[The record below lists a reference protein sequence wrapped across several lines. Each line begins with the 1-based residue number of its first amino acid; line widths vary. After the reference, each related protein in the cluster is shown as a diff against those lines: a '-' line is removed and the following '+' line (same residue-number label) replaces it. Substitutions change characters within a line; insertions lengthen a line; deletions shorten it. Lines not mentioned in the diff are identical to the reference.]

1 MPEKSHRGMRF
12 NGLVGMLSAVMI
24 MSCAAN
30 KKAQQQIKDLNESNA
45 KLTTSNDALS
55 KQVNDLNNV
64 VSHLT
69 EQNRKMTAD
78 FAEFRNQC
86 QEIKE
91 KYKDASDVLDRQ
103 EKILKQIE
111 KKLEDALSDLQ
122 GRGLT
127 VYHKRGLVFVSME
140 DKMLFKSGSNT
151 LGGEGAQALSTIAS
165 VMNDYPDVKV
175 IVVGNTD
182 NVPSK
187 KGSDNW
193 TLSTERANSV
203 VRVLRDTY
211 KIDPMRLTSG
221 GKGRFNP
228 VADNDTV
235 EGRAKNRR
243 IDIVFNPDLD
253 KLWESIEL

>member
-1 MPEKSHRGMRF
+1 MKVYP
-12 NGLVGMLSAVMI
+12 LVGALATLI
-24 MSCAAN
+24 ITSCAAN
-30 KKAQQQIKDLNESNA
+30 KKAQQQVKDLNESNA
-45 KLTTSNDALS
+45 RLSASNDALS

-78 FAEFRNQC
+78 FAEYRNKCKDIQ
-86 QEIKE
+86 E
-91 KYKDASDVLDRQ
+91 KYKDANDVLNLQD
-103 EKILKQIE
+103 KILTQIE
-111 KKLEDALSDLQ
+111 KKLEDALSDLED
-122 GRGLT
+122 RGLT
-127 VYHKRGLVFVSME
+127 VYHKKGLLFVSME
-140 DKMLFKSGSNT
+140 DKMLFKSGSYK
-151 LGGEGAQALSTIAS
+151 LGGEGAQALSKIAV

-182 NVPSK
+182 NVQSK

-203 VRVLRDTY
+203 VRVLRETY
-211 KIDPMRLTSG
+211 NINPTRLTSG

-228 VADNDTV
+228 VADNDTA

>member
-1 MPEKSHRGMRF
+1 MRF
-12 NGLVGMLSAVMI
+12 YGLVGTLSAVMI

-45 KLTTSNDALS
+45 KLTATNEALS
-55 KQVNDLNNV
+55 KQMNDLNNQ

-78 FAEFRNQC
+78 FVEYKKECEDVQ
-86 QEIKE
+86 E
-91 KYKDASDVLDRQ
+91 KYKYASDVLDRQ

-111 KKLEDALSDLQ
+111 KKLEDALVDLQ
-122 GRGLT
+122 GRGLN
-127 VYHKRGLVFVSME
+127 VYYKRGLVFVSME
-140 DKMLFKSGSNT
+140 DQLLFKSGSDKPAQ
-151 LGGEGAQALSTIAS
+151 EGVQALSKIS
-165 VMNDYPDVKV
+165 GVLNDYPDVKI

-182 NVPSK
+182 DMPSK
-187 KGSDNW
+187 KGNDNW
-193 TLSTERANSV
+193 TLSTERANSI
-203 VRVLRDTY
+203 VRILRDRY
-211 KIDPMRLTSG
+211 NIDPARLTSG
-221 GKGRFNP
+221 GKGKFNP
-228 VADNDTV
+228 VAGNDTP

>member
-1 MPEKSHRGMRF
+1 MKVYP
-12 NGLVGMLSAVMI
+12 LVGALATLI
-24 MSCAAN
+24 ITSCAAN
-30 KKAQQQIKDLNESNA
+30 KKAQQQVKDLNESNA
-45 KLTTSNDALS
+45 RLSASNDALS

-78 FAEFRNQC
+78 FAEYRNKC
-86 QEIKE
+86 QDIQE
-91 KYKDASDVLDRQ
+91 KYKDANDVLNLQD
-103 EKILKQIE
+103 KILTQIE
-111 KKLEDALSDLQ
+111 KKLEDALSDLED
-122 GRGLT
+122 RGLT
-127 VYHKRGLVFVSME
+127 VYHKKGLLFVSME
-140 DKMLFKSGSNT
+140 DKMLFKSGSYK
-151 LGGEGAQALSTIAS
+151 LGGEGAQALSKIAV

-182 NVPSK
+182 NVQSK

-203 VRVLRDTY
+203 VRVLRETY
-211 KIDPMRLTSG
+211 NINPTRLTSG

-228 VADNDTV
+228 VADNDTA